1 MAPAEPQ
8 TIHQRRRPVASS
20 RRPPRSL
27 DRNQLRSRCVESGL
41 TSEHVAGV
49 PCGVAAWPK
58 TGPEKPRTVIVCI
71 MTCCRRRLR
80 LSAAIALMLTGS
92 LVACGSEQ
100 SSPSTSTRSSGVLAA
115 PATSSAPPPC
125 PGAPVDVAVSVDQ
138 WGDLV
143 SQLGG
148 ACAVVKTVLVSSSV
162 DPHDYEPS
170 PRDAATFSGAR
181 LIVINGAGYDP
192 WALKLAAIS
201 ADVAPVISAADV
213 TKTPDGDNPHLW
225 YRPSAVTGV
234 ADAVT
239 AELSEID
246 PQTRAYFTDRR
257 TAFTAA
263 LQSYT
268 RLINTIKAHGAGK
281 TYAATE
287 GIFTYMADA
296 LGLVNKTPQG
306 YQQAAASESDPS
318 PADIQA
324 FLDALAGHRIDV
336 LIYNPQTEGSIPDQI
351 RAAAERANVPVVSV
365 TETVPQDQTTF
376 AGWQDTQLTKLAKAL
391 GVPL

>member
-1 MAPAEPQ
+1 
-8 TIHQRRRPVASS
+8 VASK
-20 RRPPRSL
+20 
-27 DRNQLRSRCVESGL
+27 ETGL
-41 TSEHVAGV
+41 L
-49 PCGVAAWPK
+49 
-58 TGPEKPRTVIVCI
+58 GPIIVCI
-71 MTCCRRRLR
+71 MTCCRRHLR
-80 LSAAIALMLTGS
+80 LTAGVVLALTWG
-92 LVACGSEQ
+92 LVACGSNQ
-100 SSPSTSTRSSGVLAA
+100 SSQSMSTTSSGVLAA

-125 PGAPVDVAVSVDQ
+125 PSAPVDVAVSVDQ

-201 ADVAPVISAADV
+201 APVAPFISAADV
-213 TKTPDGDNPHLW
+213 TKTPDGANPHLW
-225 YRPSAVTGV
+225 YRPSAVTAV

-239 AELSEID
+239 AELSKID

-263 LQSYT
+263 LQPYT
-268 RLINTIKAHGAGK
+268 RLIDTINAHAAGK
-281 TYAATE
+281 SYAATE
-287 GIFTYMADA
+287 GIFTYMADV

-318 PADIQA
+318 PADIKS

-351 RAAAERANVPVVSV
+351 RAAAERANVPVVTV

-391 GVPL
+391 GVAT

>member
-1 MAPAEPQ
+1 MTATMALA
-8 TIHQRRRPVASS
+8 
-20 RRPPRSL
+20 
-27 DRNQLRSRCVESGL
+27 
-41 TSEHVAGV
+41 
-49 PCGVAAWPK
+49 
-58 TGPEKPRTVIVCI
+58 
-71 MTCCRRRLR
+71 
-80 LSAAIALMLTGS
+80 LTGG
-92 LVACGSEQ
+92 LAACGSDQ
-100 SSPSTSTRSSGVLAA
+100 SGQSRSTASSSTVTAA
-115 PATSSAPPPC
+115 PGSSSAPPPC

-138 WGDLV
+138 WGDVV

-148 ACAVVKTVLVSSSV
+148 ACAVVKTVLVSSTV

-181 LIVINGAGYDP
+181 VIVINGAGYDP

-201 ADVAPVISAADV
+201 APLAPFISAADV
-213 TKTPDGDNPHLW
+213 TKTPEGANPHLW
-225 YRPSAVTGV
+225 YRPSAVTAV

-239 AELSEID
+239 AELSKLD
-246 PQTRAYFTDRR
+246 PQTRGYFTDRR

-263 LQSYT
+263 LQPYT

-306 YQQAAASESDPS
+306 YRRAAASESDPS
-318 PADIQA
+318 PADVQA
-324 FLDALAGHRIDV
+324 FLGELAGHQIDV

-351 RAAAERANVPVVSV
+351 RAAAEHANVPVVTV

>member
-1 MAPAEPQ
+1 M
-8 TIHQRRRPVASS
+8 T
-20 RRPPRSL
+20 
-27 DRNQLRSRCVESGL
+27 GL
-41 TSEHVAGV
+41 L
-49 PCGVAAWPK
+49 
-58 TGPEKPRTVIVCI
+58 GPIIVCI
-71 MTCCRRRLR
+71 MTSCRRRVQLT
-80 LSAAIALMLTGS
+80 AAVVLALTWG
-92 LVACGSEQ
+92 LVACGSD
-100 SSPSTSTRSSGVLAA
+100 RSSQSRSTTSAGAVAA

-138 WGDLV
+138 WGDIV

-148 ACAVVKTVLVSSSV
+148 ACAQVKTVLVSSSV

-181 LIVINGAGYDP
+181 LIVVNGAGYDP

-201 ADVAPVISAADV
+201 APVAPVISAADV
-213 TKTPDGDNPHLW
+213 TKTPDGANPHLW
-225 YRPSAVTGV
+225 YRPSAVTAV

-239 AELSEID
+239 AELSKID

-257 TAFTAA
+257 MAFTAA
-263 LQSYT
+263 LQPYT
-268 RLINTIKAHGAGK
+268 RLIDTIKVHAAGK

-351 RAAAERANVPVVSV
+351 RAAAEQSNVPVV
-365 TETVPQDQTTF
+365 TAMETVPQDQTTF
-376 AGWQDTQLTKLAKAL
+376 VGWQNAQLTALAKAL
-391 GVPL
+391 GVAV

>member
-1 MAPAEPQ
+1 M
-8 TIHQRRRPVASS
+8 IS
-20 RRPPRSL
+20 
-27 DRNQLRSRCVESGL
+27 
-41 TSEHVAGV
+41 
-49 PCGVAAWPK
+49 
-58 TGPEKPRTVIVCI
+58 
-71 MTCCRRRLR
+71 CRRLVQ
-80 LSAAIALMLTGS
+80 LTAAVVLALTWG
-92 LVACGSEQ
+92 LVACGSD
-100 SSPSTSTRSSGVLAA
+100 RSSQSRST
-115 PATSSAPPPC
+115 TSAGAVASAGASAAPPPC

-201 ADVAPVISAADV
+201 APLAPAISAANV
-213 TKTPDGDNPHLW
+213 TKTPDGANPHLW
-225 YRPSAVTGV
+225 YRPSAVTAV

-239 AELSEID
+239 AELSKID

-257 TAFTAA
+257 SAFTAA
-263 LQSYT
+263 LQPYT
-268 RLINTIKAHGAGK
+268 RLIDTIRAHGAGK

-306 YQQAAASESDPS
+306 YRQAAASESDPS

-351 RAAAERANVPVVSV
+351 RAAAERANVPVVTM

>member
-1 MAPAEPQ
+1 M
-8 TIHQRRRPVASS
+8 I
-20 RRPPRSL
+20 
-27 DRNQLRSRCVESGL
+27 
-41 TSEHVAGV
+41 
-49 PCGVAAWPK
+49 
-58 TGPEKPRTVIVCI
+58 
-71 MTCCRRRLR
+71 CCRRRFR
-80 LSAAIALMLTGS
+80 LAAAVVLALTWG
-92 LVACGSEQ
+92 LVACGSDQ
-100 SSPSTSTRSSGVLAA
+100 SSQSRSTTSGGAA
-115 PATSSAPPPC
+115 SAAGASAAPPPC
-125 PGAPVDVAVSVDQ
+125 PAAPVDVAVSVDQ

-201 ADVAPVISAADV
+201 APLAPAISAADV
-213 TKTPDGDNPHLW
+213 TKTPDGANPHLW
-225 YRPSAVTGV
+225 YRPSAVTAV

-239 AELSEID
+239 AELSKID
-246 PQTRAYFTDRR
+246 PQTRAYFADRR
-257 TAFTAA
+257 MAFTAA

-318 PADIQA
+318 PADLQA

-351 RAAAERANVPVVSV
+351 RAAAERANVPVVTV

>member
-1 MAPAEPQ
+1 M
-8 TIHQRRRPVASS
+8 
-20 RRPPRSL
+20 
-27 DRNQLRSRCVESGL
+27 
-41 TSEHVAGV
+41 
-49 PCGVAAWPK
+49 
-58 TGPEKPRTVIVCI
+58 
-71 MTCCRRRLR
+71 
-80 LSAAIALMLTGS
+80 
-92 LVACGSEQ
+92 
-100 SSPSTSTRSSGVLAA
+100 
-115 PATSSAPPPC
+115 
-125 PGAPVDVAVSVDQ
+125 AVSVDQ

-201 ADVAPVISAADV
+201 APLAPAISAANV
-213 TKTPDGDNPHLW
+213 TKTPDGANPHLW
-225 YRPSAVTGV
+225 YRPSAVTAV

-239 AELSEID
+239 AELSKID

-257 TAFTAA
+257 SAFTAA
-263 LQSYT
+263 LQPYT
-268 RLINTIKAHGAGK
+268 RLIDTIRAHGAGK

-306 YQQAAASESDPS
+306 YRQAAASESDPS

-351 RAAAERANVPVVSV
+351 RAAAERANVPVVTM

>member
-1 MAPAEPQ
+1 
-8 TIHQRRRPVASS
+8 
-20 RRPPRSL
+20 
-27 DRNQLRSRCVESGL
+27 
-41 TSEHVAGV
+41 
-49 PCGVAAWPK
+49 
-58 TGPEKPRTVIVCI
+58 
-71 MTCCRRRLR
+71 
-80 LSAAIALMLTGS
+80 
-92 LVACGSEQ
+92 
-100 SSPSTSTRSSGVLAA
+100 
-115 PATSSAPPPC
+115 
-125 PGAPVDVAVSVDQ
+125 VDVAVSVDQ
-138 WGDLV
+138 WGDVV

-201 ADVAPVISAADV
+201 APVAPVVSAADV
-213 TKTPDGDNPHLW
+213 TKTPDGANPHLW
-225 YRPSAVTGV
+225 YRPSAVTAV

-239 AELSEID
+239 AELSKID
-246 PQTRAYFTDRR
+246 PQTRAYFADRR
-257 TAFTAA
+257 VAFTAA
-263 LQSYT
+263 LQPYT
-268 RLINTIKAHGAGK
+268 RLISTIKVHAAGK
-281 TYAATE
+281 SYAATE
-287 GIFTYMADA
+287 GIFNYMADA

-351 RAAAERANVPVVSV
+351 RASAERANVPVITV

>member
-1 MAPAEPQ
+1 
-8 TIHQRRRPVASS
+8 
-20 RRPPRSL
+20 L
-27 DRNQLRSRCVESGL
+27 
-41 TSEHVAGV
+41 
-49 PCGVAAWPK
+49 
-58 TGPEKPRTVIVCI
+58 GPIIVCI
-71 MTCCRRRLR
+71 MTCFRHLR
-80 LSAAIALMLTGS
+80 LAAAVVLALTWG
-92 LVACGSEQ
+92 LVACGSDRSSQ
-100 SSPSTSTRSSGVLAA
+100 SRSSTSAGAA
-115 PATSSAPPPC
+115 STAGASAAPPPC

-148 ACAVVKTVLVSSSV
+148 ACAVVKTVLVSSTV

-201 ADVAPVISAADV
+201 APLAPAISAADV
-213 TKTPDGDNPHLW
+213 TKTPDGANPHLW
-225 YRPSAVTGV
+225 YRPSAVTAV

-239 AELSEID
+239 AELSKID
-246 PQTRAYFTDRR
+246 PQTRAYFADRR

-263 LQSYT
+263 LQPYT
-268 RLINTIKAHGAGK
+268 RLIDTIKAHGAGK

-306 YQQAAASESDPS
+306 YRQAAASESDPS

-351 RAAAERANVPVVSV
+351 RAAAERANVPVVTV

-376 AGWQDTQLTKLAKAL
+376 AGWQDSQLTKLAKAL

>member
-1 MAPAEPQ
+1 
-8 TIHQRRRPVASS
+8 
-20 RRPPRSL
+20 
-27 DRNQLRSRCVESGL
+27 
-41 TSEHVAGV
+41 
-49 PCGVAAWPK
+49 
-58 TGPEKPRTVIVCI
+58 
-71 MTCCRRRLR
+71 MTCYWRRLR
-80 LSAAIALMLTGS
+80 TTAAIAVALTGS
-92 LVACGSEQ
+92 LAACGSDQ
-100 SSPSTSTRSSGVLAA
+100 SGQSRSTASSSAVAA
-115 PATSSAPPPC
+115 PGSRSAPPPC

-148 ACAVVKTVLVSSSV
+148 ACAVVKTVLVSSSA

-192 WALKLAAIS
+192 WAFKLAAIS
-201 ADVAPVISAADV
+201 APVAPFISAADV
-213 TKTPDGDNPHLW
+213 AKTPEGANPHLW
-225 YRPSAVTGV
+225 YSPSAVTAV

-239 AELSEID
+239 AELSKID

-257 TAFTAA
+257 TALTAA
-263 LQSYT
+263 LQPYT
-268 RLINTIKAHGAGK
+268 RLINTIRAHAAGK

-287 GIFTYMADA
+287 GIFTYMGDA
-296 LGLVNKTPQG
+296 LGLVNMTPPG

-318 PADIQA
+318 PADVQA
-324 FLDALAGHRIDV
+324 FLDASAGHRIDV

-351 RAAAERANVPVVSV
+351 RAAAERANVPVVTV

>member
-1 MAPAEPQ
+1 
-8 TIHQRRRPVASS
+8 
-20 RRPPRSL
+20 L
-27 DRNQLRSRCVESGL
+27 
-41 TSEHVAGV
+41 
-49 PCGVAAWPK
+49 
-58 TGPEKPRTVIVCI
+58 GPIIVCI
-71 MTCCRRRLR
+71 MTCCSHLR
-80 LSAAIALMLTGS
+80 LTAAVVLALTWG
-92 LVACGSEQ
+92 LVACGSDQ
-100 SSPSTSTRSSGVLAA
+100 SSQSRSSTSASAA
-115 PATSSAPPPC
+115 SAAGASAAPPPC

-201 ADVAPVISAADV
+201 APLAPAISAADV
-213 TKTPDGDNPHLW
+213 TKTPDGANPHLW
-225 YRPSAVTGV
+225 YRPSAVTAV

-239 AELSEID
+239 AELSKID
-246 PQTRAYFTDRR
+246 PQTRAYFADRR
-257 TAFTAA
+257 MAFTAA
-263 LQSYT
+263 LQPYT

-351 RAAAERANVPVVSV
+351 RAAAERANVPVVTV

>member
-1 MAPAEPQ
+1 M
-8 TIHQRRRPVASS
+8 IS
-20 RRPPRSL
+20 
-27 DRNQLRSRCVESGL
+27 
-41 TSEHVAGV
+41 
-49 PCGVAAWPK
+49 
-58 TGPEKPRTVIVCI
+58 
-71 MTCCRRRLR
+71 CCRLVQ
-80 LSAAIALMLTGS
+80 LTAAVVLALTWG
-92 LVACGSEQ
+92 LVACGSD
-100 SSPSTSTRSSGVLAA
+100 RSSQSRST
-115 PATSSAPPPC
+115 TSAGAVASAGASAAPPPC

-201 ADVAPVISAADV
+201 APLAPAISAANV
-213 TKTPDGDNPHLW
+213 TKTPDGANPHLW
-225 YRPSAVTGV
+225 YRPSAVTAV

-239 AELSEID
+239 AELSKID

-257 TAFTAA
+257 SAFTAA
-263 LQSYT
+263 LQPYT
-268 RLINTIKAHGAGK
+268 RLIDTIRAHGAGK

-306 YQQAAASESDPS
+306 YRQAAASESDPS

-351 RAAAERANVPVVSV
+351 RAAAERANVPVVTM

>member
-1 MAPAEPQ
+1 M
-8 TIHQRRRPVASS
+8 
-20 RRPPRSL
+20 
-27 DRNQLRSRCVESGL
+27 
-41 TSEHVAGV
+41 
-49 PCGVAAWPK
+49 
-58 TGPEKPRTVIVCI
+58 GPIIVCI
-71 MTCCRRRLR
+71 MICCRRRFR
-80 LSAAIALMLTGS
+80 LAAAVVLALTWG
-92 LVACGSEQ
+92 LVACGSDQ
-100 SSPSTSTRSSGVLAA
+100 SSQSRSTTSGGAA
-115 PATSSAPPPC
+115 SAAGASAAPPPC
-125 PGAPVDVAVSVDQ
+125 PAAPVDVAVSVDQ

-201 ADVAPVISAADV
+201 APLAPAISAADV
-213 TKTPDGDNPHLW
+213 TKTPDGANPHLW
-225 YRPSAVTGV
+225 YRPSAVTAV

-239 AELSEID
+239 AELSKID
-246 PQTRAYFTDRR
+246 PQTRAYFADRR
-257 TAFTAA
+257 LAFTAA

-318 PADIQA
+318 PADLQA

-351 RAAAERANVPVVSV
+351 RAAAERANVPVVTV

>member
-1 MAPAEPQ
+1 M
-8 TIHQRRRPVASS
+8 TCYRRRV
-20 RRPPRSL
+20 RI
-27 DRNQLRSRCVESGL
+27 
-41 TSEHVAGV
+41 T
-49 PCGVAAWPK
+49 
-58 TGPEKPRTVIVCI
+58 
-71 MTCCRRRLR
+71 
-80 LSAAIALMLTGS
+80 AAIALVLTGG
-92 LVACGSEQ
+92 LAACGSDQ
-100 SSPSTSTRSSGVLAA
+100 SGQSRSTASSSAVTA
-115 PATSSAPPPC
+115 PGSSSAPPPC

-181 LIVINGAGYDP
+181 LIVVNGAGYDP

-201 ADVAPVISAADV
+201 APVAPFINAADV
-213 TKTPDGDNPHLW
+213 TKTPDGANPHLW
-225 YRPSAVTGV
+225 YRPSAVTAV

-239 AELSEID
+239 AELSKID

-257 TAFTAA
+257 AAFTTA
-263 LQSYT
+263 LQPYT
-268 RLINTIKAHGAGK
+268 RLINTIKAHGGGK

-306 YQQAAASESDPS
+306 YRRAAARESDPS
-318 PADIQA
+318 PADVQA

-351 RAAAERANVPVVSV
+351 RAAAEGANVPVVTV

-391 GVPL
+391 GIPL

>member
-1 MAPAEPQ
+1 MVTP
-8 TIHQRRRPVASS
+8 RRCTRGFK
-20 RRPPRSL
+20 R
-27 DRNQLRSRCVESGL
+27 DGL
-41 TSEHVAGV
+41 IGTDYRLH
-49 PCGVAAWPK
+49 
-58 TGPEKPRTVIVCI
+58 
-71 MTCCRRRLR
+71 MTCCRRGFQLTAAVVLA
-80 LSAAIALMLTGS
+80 LSWG
-92 LVACGSEQ
+92 LVACGSDQ
-100 SSPSTSTRSSGVLAA
+100 SSQSRSTTSGGAA
-115 PATSSAPPPC
+115 SAAGASAAPPPC
-125 PGAPVDVAVSVDQ
+125 PAAPVDVAVSVDQ

-170 PRDAATFSGAR
+170 PRDAPTFSGAR

-201 ADVAPVISAADV
+201 APVAPAVSAAEV
-213 TKTPDGDNPHLW
+213 TKTADGANPHLW
-225 YRPSAVTGV
+225 YCPSAVTAV

-239 AELSEID
+239 AELSKID
-246 PQTRAYFTDRR
+246 PQTRAYFADRR
-257 TAFTAA
+257 MAFTAA

-268 RLINTIKAHGAGK
+268 RLIDTIKAHGAGK

-287 GIFTYMADA
+287 GSSTYMADA

-318 PADIQA
+318 PADLQA

-351 RAAAERANVPVVSV
+351 RAAAERANVPVVTV
-365 TETVPQDQTTF
+365 TETVPQDADDICGL
-376 AGWQDTQLTKLAKAL
+376 AGHPTH
-391 GVPL
+391 

>member
-1 MAPAEPQ
+1 M
-8 TIHQRRRPVASS
+8 I
-20 RRPPRSL
+20 
-27 DRNQLRSRCVESGL
+27 
-41 TSEHVAGV
+41 
-49 PCGVAAWPK
+49 
-58 TGPEKPRTVIVCI
+58 
-71 MTCCRRRLR
+71 CCRRRFR
-80 LSAAIALMLTGS
+80 LTAVMVLALAWG
-92 LVACGSEQ
+92 LVACGSD
-100 SSPSTSTRSSGVLAA
+100 RSSQSRSTTSAGAA
-115 PATSSAPPPC
+115 VGASGAPPPC

-138 WGDLV
+138 WGDIV

-148 ACAVVKTVLVSSSV
+148 ACTQVKTVLVSSSV

-201 ADVAPVISAADV
+201 APLAPAISAADV
-213 TKTPDGDNPHLW
+213 TKTPDGANPHLW
-225 YRPSAVTGV
+225 YRPSAVTAV

-239 AELSEID
+239 AELSKID
-246 PQTRAYFTDRR
+246 PQTRAYFADRR
-257 TAFTAA
+257 RAFTAA
-263 LQSYT
+263 LQPYT

-296 LGLVNKTPQG
+296 LGLVNETPQG

-351 RAAAERANVPVVSV
+351 RAAAERANVPVVTI

-376 AGWQDTQLTKLAKAL
+376 AGWQDAQLTALAKAL
-391 GVPL
+391 GVAV

>member
-1 MAPAEPQ
+1 M
-8 TIHQRRRPVASS
+8 
-20 RRPPRSL
+20 
-27 DRNQLRSRCVESGL
+27 
-41 TSEHVAGV
+41 
-49 PCGVAAWPK
+49 
-58 TGPEKPRTVIVCI
+58 GPIIVCI
-71 MTCCRRRLR
+71 MISCRRLVQ
-80 LSAAIALMLTGS
+80 LTAAVVLALTWG
-92 LVACGSEQ
+92 LVACGSD
-100 SSPSTSTRSSGVLAA
+100 RSSQSRST
-115 PATSSAPPPC
+115 TSAGAVASAGASAAPPPC

-201 ADVAPVISAADV
+201 APLAPAISAANV
-213 TKTPDGDNPHLW
+213 TKTPDGANPHLW
-225 YRPSAVTGV
+225 YRPSAVTAV

-239 AELSEID
+239 AELSKID

-257 TAFTAA
+257 SAFTAA
-263 LQSYT
+263 LQPYT
-268 RLINTIKAHGAGK
+268 RLIDTIRAHGAGK

-306 YQQAAASESDPS
+306 YRQAAASESDPS

-351 RAAAERANVPVVSV
+351 RAAAERANVPVVTM